1 MTRQTVAETLIRLEA
16 HERECLV
23 RYEGIQRQLSE
34 GSKKFDRM
42 ERMIIAIY
50 PFILTAIAFAK
61 WG

>member
-1 MTRQTVAETLIRLEA
+1 MGRPTVAETLIKIAA
-16 HERECLV
+16 HEKECLV

-34 GSKKFDRM
+34 GAKKFDRM

-50 PFILTAIAFAK
+50 PFVLTAIAFAK

>member
-1 MTRQTVAETLIRLEA
+1 MGRPTVAETLIRMEA
-16 HERECLV
+16 HEKQCLI

-34 GSKKFDRM
+34 GAKKFERM

-50 PFILTAIAFAK
+50 PFVLTAIAFAK

>member
-1 MTRQTVAETLIRLEA
+1 MEA
-16 HERECLV
+16 HEKECLV

-34 GSKKFDRM
+34 GAKKFDRM

-50 PFILTAIAFAK
+50 PFVLTAIAFAK